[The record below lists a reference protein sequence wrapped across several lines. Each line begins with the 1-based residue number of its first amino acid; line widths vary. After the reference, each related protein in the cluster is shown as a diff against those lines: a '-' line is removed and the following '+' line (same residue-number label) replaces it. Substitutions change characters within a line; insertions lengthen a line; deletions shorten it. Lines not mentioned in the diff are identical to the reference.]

1 MKGYNI
7 EEKEFFLQWITMYG
21 MESLKTATDDY
32 ASRIWNVIE
41 DDVVNDV
48 LECTDGK
55 DGFTKGTAM
64 AFREFIVQKTGLTV
78 RNI

>member
-32 ASRIWNVIE
+32 AFRIWNVIE

-55 DGFTKGTAM
+55 DGFTKGDVAL
-64 AFREFIVQKTGLTV
+64 AIGRVIARKLEIEV
-78 RNI
+78 

>member
-7 EEKEFFLQWITMYG
+7 EEKEFFFQWITMYG

-55 DGFTKGTAM
+55 DGFTKGDVAL
-64 AFREFIVQKTGLTV
+64 AIGRVIARKLEIEV
-78 RNI
+78 